1 MTTDSHVQI
10 DKLETHNWGIWR
22 RRFKA
27 LLLSKRLSGVIDGT
41 DKNKNNSEQ
50 VLGLIQLFLSDSYL
64 ALADEVDTAKGLWD
78 KLEATFTAQN
88 TARRLSLR
96 QELNNLKMGRR
107 EPIAEYVTRAR
118 ELATSLEAVGHKPED
133 SEVTLSVLA
142 GLPQEYSVL
151 VTIVGTLRQTQTLDE
166 TLPSLLQ
173 MEQQISA
180 EQGPLEALDYVP
192 IYGAGVK
199 TCYYCK
205 KPGHIKAECPKLM
218 ARRYRGIPVF

>member
-1 MTTDSHVQI
+1 MTTESRVQI
-10 DKLETHNWGIWR
+10 DKLDTHNWGMWR

-27 LLLSKRLSGVIDGT
+27 LLLSKRLIGVIDGT
-41 DKNKNNSEQ
+41 DNNKKNSEQ

-96 QELNNLKMGRR
+96 QELNNLKMERR
-107 EPIAEYVTRAR
+107 EPVAEYVTRAR

-151 VTIVGTLRQTQTLDE
+151 VTIMGTLKQTQTLDE
-166 TLPSLLQ
+166 MLPSLLQ

-180 EQGPLEALDYVP
+180 EQGPLQPL
-192 IYGAGVK
+192 IYGAAVGVK

-205 KPGHIKAECPKLM
+205 KPGHIKADCPKLM

>member
-1 MTTDSHVQI
+1 MTTESRVQI
-10 DKLETHNWGIWR
+10 DKLDTHNWGIWR

-27 LLLSKRLSGVIDGT
+27 LLLSKRLIGVVDGT

-107 EPIAEYVTRAR
+107 EPVAEYVTRAR

-151 VTIVGTLRQTQTLDE
+151 VTIMGTLRQTQTPDE
-166 TLPSLLQ
+166 MLPSLLQ

-180 EQGPLEALDYVP
+180 EQGPLQPL
-192 IYGAGVK
+192 IYGAAAGVR

-205 KPGHIKAECPKLM
+205 RSGHIKADCPKLV
-218 ARRYRGIPVF
+218 ARRNHKIPTF

>member
-1 MTTDSHVQI
+1 MTTESRVQI
-10 DKLETHNWGIWR
+10 DKLDTHNWGIWR

-27 LLLSKRLSGVIDGT
+27 LLLSQRLIGVIDGT

-96 QELNNLKMGRR
+96 QELNNLKMGHR

-166 TLPSLLQ
+166 MLPSLLQ

-180 EQGPLEALDYVP
+180 EQGPLQPL
-192 IYGAGVK
+192 IYGAAAGVK

-205 KPGHIKAECPKLM
+205 KPGHIKADCPKLM

>member
-1 MTTDSHVQI
+1 MTTESRVQI
-10 DKLETHNWGIWR
+10 DKLDTHNWGIWR

-27 LLLSKRLSGVIDGT
+27 LLLSKRLIGVVDGT

-107 EPIAEYVTRAR
+107 EPVAEYVTRAR

-151 VTIVGTLRQTQTLDE
+151 VTIMGTLRQTQTPDE
-166 TLPSLLQ
+166 MLPSLLQ

-180 EQGPLEALDYVP
+180 EQGPLQPL
-192 IYGAGVK
+192 IYGAAAGVK

-205 KPGHIKAECPKLM
+205 RPGHVKADCPKLV
-218 ARRYRGIPVF
+218 ARRYHKIPTF